1 MTQAVYVLTV
11 TVEEG
16 QKTVDQSKSPP
27 PAPVVP
33 SLGHRK
39 VSSAPIVKSSTST
52 LPKSSSASSF
62 TALPGMRPRRA
73 AGRNLG
79 ARNPDFQVFLAL
91 YYEALQDLI
100 YDSMTCCTHDRII
113 TILRGN
119 TTY

>member
-33 SLGHRK
+33 SLGGSRK

-62 TALPGMRPRRA
+62 TALPGIRPRRA

-91 YYEALQDLI
+91 YYEAL
-100 YDSMTCCTHDRII
+100 
-113 TILRGN
+113 
-119 TTY
+119 

>member
-1 MTQAVYVLTV
+1 MLTV

-39 VSSAPIVKSSTST
+39 VSSATIVKSSTST

-91 YYEALQDLI
+91 YYEALSDLTPYI
-100 YDSMTCCTHDRII
+100 LHTRLKDSTV
-113 TILRGN
+113 TILHGN